1 MSLNLINILT
11 RALCLFLGFLVI
23 SGDFG
28 DIDDS
33 IGKITLTVYNNL

>member
-1 MSLNLINILT
+1 VFVSW
-11 RALCLFLGFLVI
+11 FLGI

-33 IGKITLTVYNNL
+33 IGKITLTIYNNL